1 MCCFEKAYENYRLTF
16 NQDFLRRNESITSLK
31 EKQAT
36 EMQNLKKVILA

>member
-16 NQDFLRRNESITSLK
+16 NQDFFKKEEITSLK